1 MLLAVVAVVA
11 ACSKGKPAGG
21 CDLHKAMREFVAS
34 HHEQMQANPDSI
46 AAVVRAMSCGGDPD
60 LARQWK
66 RIVVAK
72 CQYLKGDNAGCV
84 AMADTVESYC
94 RSHQGDEAAGQ
105 LLAYAYNVH
114 GVALMADVQRDSGYA
129 YSMRAYNEALR
140 LADRSDIVDI
150 SIDVADAFF
159 QQGKLA
165 DAASWYRRASVL
177 ADSLHMTDIQG
188 FILTGLGQVYGNL
201 QNYRLAHRY
210 FAKAERLVT
219 AGATPKDLH
228 FFYNNWGNVYSG
240 QGKPAEALRCF
251 RKAQRAARDIDQ
263 PLLTAL
269 VDANLGQTF
278 LELNRL
284 DSAQKYLARASAFFL
299 AKPDMQSDTQ
309 FYVDGLNAMLA
320 LEQGDLAKATAILG
334 KPYDLSRMNPNYL
347 YLHNKSLAQLY
358 ERKGQYAKALYCQK
372 LTNSYSDSLRNAAVV
387 SNVYD
392 SELRFKQDTA
402 IVHRDANLSAARAQA
417 RSARVISLLAWV
429 LVGVGVVAFVA
440 FYRYKSLRAANQR
453 HQAKRR
459 MMALKMEN
467 VRNRFSPHFVFNVLN
482 AFMAGL
488 PAGVSVRPLRLLIQV
503 LRVNLLSCDKIAV
516 SLDEE
521 LQMVMAY
528 ASLRHETNPS
538 LPMPRLDVASGVD
551 RALMLPSM
559 IVQIPVENALK
570 HAFVGMEADGGRQ
583 PSLDVRVWVDDATLR
598 IDVVDNG
605 CGGAAARPAGVK
617 PHSAVS
623 TGTGLRIL
631 NATIEMLNAGNAR
644 KMYFRMQSRQDTGAD
659 GRQASGTC
667 VSIGVP
673 CGYDFSAWQ

>member
-1 MLLAVVAVVA
+1 MVA
-11 ACSKGKPAGG
+11 ACSKEKPSGD
-21 CDLHKAMREFVAS
+21 CDLHKVMREFVVS
-34 HHEQMQANPDSI
+34 HHEQMQGNPDSVTAI
-46 AAVVRAMSCGGDPD
+46 VRAMECGGDPA
-60 LARQWK
+60 LAMQWK

-72 CQYLKGDNAGCV
+72 CQYLKGDNAECM
-84 AMADTVESYC
+84 AMADTVEAYC
-94 RSHQGDEAAGQ
+94 RRHPGDEAAGQ
-105 LLAYAYNVH
+105 LLAYAYNLH
-114 GVALMADVQRDSGYA
+114 GVALLADMQRDSGYA
-129 YSMRAYNEALR
+129 YFMRAYNETLR

-165 DAASWYRRASVL
+165 DAASWYRRANVL
-177 ADSLHMTDIQG
+177 ADSLHKTDIQG

-201 QNYRLAHRY
+201 QNYRLAHHY

-219 AGATPKDLH
+219 ADATPKDLQ
-228 FFYNNWGNVYSG
+228 FFYNNWGNVYSA
-240 QGKPAEALRCF
+240 QSKPAEALRCF
-251 RKAQRAARDIDQ
+251 RKAQRAVQAIDQ
-263 PLLTAL
+263 PLLTGIN
-269 VDANLGQTF
+269 DANLGQTF
-278 LELNRL
+278 LELDRL
-284 DSAQKYLARASAFFL
+284 DSAQKYLERASAFFL
-299 AKPDMQSDTQ
+299 AKPDIQSDTH

-320 LEQGDLAKATAILG
+320 LERGDLAKATAILT

-358 ERKGQYAKALYCQK
+358 ERKGQYDKALYCQK
-372 LTNSYSDSLRNAAVV
+372 LANSYSDSLRNAAVV
-387 SNVYD
+387 SNIYEN
-392 SELRFKQDTA
+392 ELRFKQDTA
-402 IVHRDANLSAARAQA
+402 IVHRDANLIAAHAQA
-417 RSARVISLLAWV
+417 RSAKVISLLAWV
-429 LVGVGVVAFVA
+429 LVGVGIVAFVV
-440 FYRYKSLRAANQR
+440 FYRYKSLRNANMR

-482 AFMAGL
+482 AFVAGL
-488 PAGVSVRPLRLLIQV
+488 PEGVSVRPLRLLIQV

-516 SLDEE
+516 SLNEE

-528 ASLRHETNPS
+528 ASLRHETNPN
-538 LPMPRLDVASGVD
+538 LPMPQLDVASGVD
-551 RALMLPSM
+551 TTALMLPSM

-570 HAFVGMEADGGRQ
+570 HAFVGMEGDCGRQ
-583 PSLDVRVWVDDATLR
+583 PRLDVRVWIEDDMLR

-605 CGGAAARPAGVK
+605 CGGAAMRPAGSK
-617 PHSAVS
+617 PNSAVS

-644 KMYFRMQSRQDTGAD
+644 KMYFRMQSRHDAGAD
-659 GRQASGTC
+659 GQPASGTC